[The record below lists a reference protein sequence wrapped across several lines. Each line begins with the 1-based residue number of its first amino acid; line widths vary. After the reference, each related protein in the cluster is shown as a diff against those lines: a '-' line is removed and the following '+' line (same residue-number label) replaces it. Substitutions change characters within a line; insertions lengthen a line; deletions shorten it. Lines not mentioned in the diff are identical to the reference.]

1 MVEMVRL
8 KKGILIVFEGID
20 GAGKTTQAEAL
31 MERLK
36 KRGLKVLFFRE
47 PSEGKWGRFIK
58 EKAAQENSLLPE
70 EELELFQKDR
80 QENVKLNLKPALKKR
95 NIILLDR
102 YYFSTMA
109 YQGAKGIDPE
119 YIRSLNQKFAVE
131 PDLVFIMDIE
141 ADKGLSRIQNRKNR
155 DLLFEQ
161 EDYLKRVRG
170 IFKRIQGKNIRHIDA
185 QLPKGEITDIIEK
198 EILLYIQPF
207 IKEDKLKR

>member
-1 MVEMVRL
+1 MIRL

-31 MERLK
+31 RDRLY

-47 PSEGKWGRFIK
+47 PSEGKWGRIIRQ
-58 EKAAQENSLLPE
+58 KAAQENSLSPE
-70 EELELFQKDR
+70 EELDLFQKDR
-80 QENVKLNLKPALKKR
+80 QENVNLNLKPALKAK
-95 NIILLDR
+95 NIVLLDR

-119 YIRSLNQKFAVE
+119 FIRSLNQKFVVE

-155 DLLFEQ
+155 DLLFER
-161 EDYLKRVRG
+161 EDYLVRVRE
-170 IFKRIQGKNIRHIDA
+170 IFHSIQGENITHIDA
-185 QLPKGEITDIIEK
+185 RLPQHEITDIMEK
-198 EILLYIQPF
+198 EILEYIEPF
-207 IKEDKLKR
+207 MEVDD